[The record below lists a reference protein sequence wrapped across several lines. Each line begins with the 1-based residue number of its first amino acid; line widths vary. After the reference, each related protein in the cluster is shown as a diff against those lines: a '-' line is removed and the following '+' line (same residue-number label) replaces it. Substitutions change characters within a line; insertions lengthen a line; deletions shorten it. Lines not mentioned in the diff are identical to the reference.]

1 MKGLA
6 KRNNKTR
13 GKTLRRRKSRG
24 KTARRRKTHGGNDT
38 PQWLTEGNCNNYY
51 KDGTLPPDVDKDMF
65 ESACRTELKIPSNI
79 DTINSFFDGN
89 GSFKLNTGGKKRKT
103 HKKRK

>member
-13 GKTLRRRKSRG
+13 GKTVRRRKSRG
-24 KTARRRKTHGGNDT
+24 KTARRRKTRGGDGEM
-38 PQWLTEGNCNNYY
+38 PEWLTKQNCEASLRNEHTVPEDIG
-51 KDGTLPPDVDKDMF
+51 KDYFQEM
-65 ESACRTELKIPSNI
+65 CRTELKLHNI
-79 DTINSFFDGN
+79 S
-89 GSFKLNTGGKKRKT
+89 GGKKRKT

>member
-24 KTARRRKTHGGNDT
+24 KTARRRKIRGGNEEMPD
-38 PQWLTEGNCNNYY
+38 WLNGINCEASLKGEHTVPEDISKQYFQE
-51 KDGTLPPDVDKDMF
+51 M
-65 ESACRTELKIPSNI
+65 CRTELK
-79 DTINSFFDGN
+79 
-89 GSFKLNTGGKKRKT
+89 LNHIVGGKKRKT

>member
-24 KTARRRKTHGGNDT
+24 KTARRRKTHGGNER
-38 PQWLTEGNCNNYY
+38 PEWLTEDNCNKYNEN
-51 KDGTLPPDVDKDMF
+51 GILPPDVDKNMF
-65 ESACRTELKIPSNI
+65 ESACITELKIPNNI
-79 DTINSFFDGN
+79 EIINNHFH
-89 GSFKLNTGGKKRKT
+89 NTYGGKKRKT
-103 HKKRK
+103 YKKRK

>member
-24 KTARRRKTHGGNDT
+24 KTARRRKTRGGGDDEEKPPEWLNAENCKASLND
-38 PQWLTEGNCNNYY
+38 QH
-51 KDGTLPPDVDKDMF
+51 KIPDDIVKEYFQEM
-65 ESACRTELKIPSNI
+65 CRTELELDDIY
-79 DTINSFFDGN
+79 
-89 GSFKLNTGGKKRKT
+89 GGKKRKT

>member
-24 KTARRRKTHGGNDT
+24 KTARRRKIRGGGDDEDSRYPEWLNDI
-38 PQWLTEGNCNNYY
+38 NCEDSLKGEHTVPEDISKQYFQE
-51 KDGTLPPDVDKDMF
+51 M
-65 ESACRTELKIPSNI
+65 CRTELKLDHIV
-79 DTINSFFDGN
+79 
-89 GSFKLNTGGKKRKT
+89 GGKKRKT